1 MARAWAQ
8 NVHPSGKSAKLPTC
22 RQDSSMRAW
31 TLPRLDLRGTR
42 TSPWKS
48 VAPVRAELF
57 GIERLEQHAA
67 SLAEVQRICA
77 SSPRVASLRQR
88 LDDNAT
94 ALRATRKACLSELA
108 AGKPI
113 VPAAQW
119 LVDNFHRV
127 EAQVRDCR
135 TDLPPSYYKLLPKL
149 AQGPFHG
156 YPRVFELIWA
166 YVAHTDS
173 HLDAPALARFLRAYQ
188 QVQPLTIG
196 ELWAVPIT
204 LRLVLLEN
212 LRRLADQITF
222 GHRMRLS
229 ADTLADRLLEADQTG
244 MPADI
249 GASEPLSEIFAAQ
262 LAKRLRDC
270 DPVTT
275 PAIGWLEDRLAKQG
289 SNVDLAVRHAQERQG
304 ASNVTV
310 RNVITSLRTIAETD
324 WPELFESVSLVD
336 AKLREHPG
344 FSAMDFA
351 SRNLYRDALEDLA
364 RHSDYSELDL
374 AEQVLATAVAAPE
387 ADGDRISEPEIL
399 RRSDPGWHLLAEGR
413 EAFERQIGYRY
424 RGWHRPQVRPG
435 LAGYLGSILC
445 VTLGLLALSA
455 WSLVPL
461 SGPSASWTM
470 LALWLLAAVIPASA
484 VAQLIVDRMVAW
496 AVPATA
502 LPGLALESGVPSSLR
517 TLVVVP
523 TMLTNGAELTEQL
536 EGLEVH
542 YLSGAQGDVTFAILT
557 DGLDAPGQHM
567 PEDAP
572 LVALID
578 VEVARL
584 NQVYGAGP
592 AGARFLHL
600 HRDRRYN
607 AAEQIWMGWERKR
620 GKLHELNRLLRGTDD
635 TDYRTAEGH
644 VPAVP
649 PGVRYVLTL
658 DSDTRMPR
666 DAALRL
672 IGKMAHPLNQPIFDT
687 ALSRVSAGHAI
698 LQPRITP
705 ALTPERHGTAF
716 QRATSGPGGMDPYAA
731 AASDVYQDL
740 FGEGSF
746 TGKGIY
752 DVDVFQEAMA
762 GRVPENAL
770 LSHDLLEGIFARA
783 GLVSDVELIESFPDR
798 QDLAARR
805 IHRWCR
811 GDWQLLP
818 WLGREGGLGALGR
831 VKVLDTLRRSLLAPA
846 TLVLLTLGWLL
857 PGPAALLA
865 TALALVAMSLPAFL
879 HAALSAVP
887 HQRRLHM
894 RNHLR
899 LMQEDLSLAVLQTG
913 LAVSFLADAAWRAL
927 DAIARTLWRLTVSRR
942 HLLEWTTAASVSA
955 APRPDLRGFSRAMAP
970 GILLGLSTTGLAG
983 LAAPGALPLI
993 LPFAALWLAAPLIAF
1008 RVSQPSRAQPDA
1020 ALTPQDAQELRL
1032 IARTTWHY
1040 FETFVTPEDSHLP
1053 PDNFQEQ
1060 PHATLA
1066 HRTSPTN
1073 MGIYLLST
1081 VTARDFG
1088 WIGLRQAASRIAATL
1103 GTMQALPRVKGHF
1116 YNWYDTRD
1124 GRVLDPPYVS
1134 SVDSGNLAGHLIALA
1149 NACEDWAAH
1158 SGATPRQRSQ
1168 GLTDLLDLVERDAE
1182 RLMSPLSDSCSEA
1195 IGSLRDG
1202 LKQAEVN
1209 WPFLQRLAAKAERAT
1224 PPPAAMPP
1232 HAPRW
1237 LSLLRDGLAE
1247 AATDAASTE
1256 ADHAALAAE
1265 LHRLGVQARG
1275 LAVDMD
1281 FGFLLDPE
1289 RKLLSIGYS
1298 VHESSLDPSC
1308 YDLLASEARLAS
1320 LFAVAKQDLPL
1331 RHWFRLGRTVTA
1343 TRGGA
1348 VLVSWAGSMFEYLM
1362 PGLVLQEP
1370 EGGQLGHTCRLVV
1383 ERQIAYGRAQGVP
1396 WGISESGFN
1405 ARDVDF
1411 NYQYSTFGVPGLG
1424 LKRGLAGDLVIAPYA
1439 TGLAAMLDP
1448 GAARRNYDD
1457 LEAMGGLGLCGFYEA
1472 LDFTPDRV
1480 LPGRRVAVVQSYMA
1494 HHQGMTIVA
1503 IANALTGGLMRQ
1515 RFHHEPMIHASELLL
1530 QERLPR
1536 DIDRALPPLEDARP
1550 GGPTPSEA
1558 DRGRRIAGPPGG
1570 PAVTHLMSNG
1580 RYAVMLTAT
1589 GGSYSRWGDIA
1600 LTRWREDATRD
1611 PHGAILHI
1619 RNLSDGSDQRFGPG
1633 APDTADAQDVQF
1645 FEDHATFTARTGQLE
1660 TVLDVLVSGE
1670 ADAEVRRL
1678 SVTNGG
1684 RKPRELDVT
1693 SYVELTL
1700 ADPASE
1706 LAHPAFSRMFVQ
1718 TEFLPEYGA
1727 LIAWRRQRSPEEP
1740 EIWVAQFSVVE
1751 GTTVAPLQYD
1761 SDRNSAF
1768 GRDHDQAQPRAI
1780 TDPAP
1785 LAGTTGTVL
1794 DPVFALRNRLLI
1806 APGRTA
1812 RILVW
1817 MVAADSRE
1825 ALMDLMDRHHDR
1837 SAYDRARTLAW
1848 TQAQVQLRHLGISP
1862 TEAADFQRLAAPVLY
1877 HDRRFRL
1884 PSATLLRGSGRQ
1896 SGLWPLA
1903 ISGDL
1908 PIVVLRID
1916 DPADIGQVRAL
1927 LQAHEYW
1934 LGRQLAVD
1942 LVILNEH
1949 PASYV
1954 KDLQTAIDIALRS
1967 SHSRPGDDTRP
1978 ARGAVFALRSDLI
1991 APDTRALL
1999 LAAARV
2005 VMLARR
2011 GMIGEQL
2018 DALLADPVTADTMI
2032 ADTRQIGPA
2041 PQPANALR
2049 LRANR
2054 LDRTAPQRDEAR
2066 PPSDRPNLEFYNGT
2080 GGFDREGREY
2090 VIRLGPPDTTPAPW
2104 INVIANPDFGFQVSA
2119 SGSGFTWAENSRD
2132 NQLTPWSN
2140 DAVADP
2146 PGEAIYIGDDDSG
2159 VLFSPTARPLPLSA
2173 RAGPHIVRHGF
2184 GYSRFEHQAN
2194 GIDCELVQ
2202 FVPRADPVRVSRLF
2216 LRNTGTQPRRLSVVT
2231 YSEPVMGQ
2239 SRAASAPFLVTSHE
2253 PETGA
2258 LLVQN
2263 PWNTTFPGRVMFAA
2277 LNAPSGPAEAWTGD
2291 RTEFL
2296 GSGGSHADPA
2306 ALRRGAVMSGRV
2318 GAGLDPCLAM
2328 MKTLT
2333 LAPGESIELVHL
2345 LGQCADA
2352 AAVVPLLKRL
2362 RSADM
2367 QAELAAVQTY
2377 WDDTLGDLRIET
2389 PDRAMDIMV
2398 NGWLPYQALACRI
2411 EARAAFYQASGAY
2424 GFRDQL
2430 QDNMA
2435 FMLTRP
2441 DRNRAHLLRVAA
2453 RQFPEG
2459 DVQHWWLPHSG
2470 QGVRTRISD
2479 DCVWLGHA
2487 VAAYVTSTGDRAILD
2502 EQVPFLE
2509 GHRLGETEHD
2519 AFFLPDDA
2527 GHGAALFDHCALGL
2541 DRALSLTGE
2550 HGLPLIGSG
2559 DWNDG
2564 MNRVGAAGRGE
2575 SVWLGWLLLQTLG
2588 AFVPLAEKRDPA
2600 RARRWLEQ
2608 AETLRLSMETHTW
2621 DGDWYRR
2628 ATFDD
2633 GTWLGAAGSPACCID
2648 SIPQSWA
2655 VLSGQADR
2663 DRARRAMESVDSL
2676 LVDRENDLARLFT
2689 PPFGIGP
2696 DSGSQDPGYIA
2707 GYPPGLRE
2715 NGGQYSHAAMW
2726 AILAW
2731 ARLGDG
2737 ARAAELFAMLNPI
2750 NHARS
2755 PEDVQRYRTEPY
2767 AVAADVY
2774 SVAPHIGRGGWSW
2787 YTGAAAWMHRAA
2799 IEGILGVTRDGDRL
2813 RIAPTMPPDW
2823 PGFSMTLR
2831 VAGTSCRIRIE
2842 RADHPR
2848 ATLDG
2853 HPITAGPAVFLP
2865 LDGGSHDLNLTLGP
2879 LVSTE
2884 TSAEIDSSVLPIPP
2898 D

>member
-1 MARAWAQ
+1 MGAWAPPQ
-8 NVHPSGKSAKLPTC
+8 LYLG
-22 RQDSSMRAW
+22 R
-31 TLPRLDLRGTR
+31 TR

-57 GIERLEQHAA
+57 GIERLEQHAK
-67 SLAEVQRICA
+67 SLAEVQRVCA
-77 SSPRVASLRQR
+77 SAPRVASLRQR

-94 ALRATRKACLSELA
+94 ALRATRNACLSELA
-108 AGKPI
+108 AGRSV

-119 LVDNFHRV
+119 MVDNFHRV

-166 YVAHTDS
+166 FVAHTDS
-173 HLDAPALARFLRAYQ
+173 HLDAPALSRFLRAYQ

-212 LRRLADQITF
+212 LRRLADQIKF
-222 GHRMRLS
+222 GHRMRLN
-229 ADTLADRLLEADQTG
+229 ADALADRLLSSAQTG
-244 MPADI
+244 SSITADI
-249 GASEPLSEIFAAQ
+249 GASERLSEIFAAQ

-275 PAIGWLEDRLAKQG
+275 PAIGWLEDRLIEQG

-310 RNVITSLRTIAETD
+310 RNVITSMRTIAETD

-336 AKLREHPG
+336 TKLREHPG

-351 SRNLYRDALEDLA
+351 SRNLYRNALEDLA

-374 AEQVLATAVAAPE
+374 AERVLATAMAAPE
-387 ADGDRISEPEIL
+387 ADGGRVSDAEIL

-413 EAFERQIGYRY
+413 EAFERQIGYRN
-424 RGWHRPQVRPG
+424 RGWNRLRFRPG
-435 LAGYLGSILC
+435 LPGYLGSILC
-445 VTLGLLALSA
+445 VILGLLALSA
-455 WSLVPL
+455 WSLVAL
-461 SGPSASWTM
+461 SGPSVSWTV
-470 LALWLLAAVIPASA
+470 LALWLIAAVIPASA
-484 VAQLIVDRMVAW
+484 VAQLLVDTIVAW
-496 AVPATA
+496 AVPATS
-502 LPGLALESGVPSSLR
+502 LPGLALESGVPASLR

-523 TMLTNGAELTEQL
+523 TMLTNAADLNEQL

-542 YLSGAQGDVTFAILT
+542 YLSGAHGDVTFAILT
-557 DGLDAPGQHM
+557 DGLDAPEKHM
-567 PEDAP
+567 PEDSP
-572 LVALID
+572 LIALID

-584 NQVYGAGP
+584 NQLYGAGP
-592 AGARFLHL
+592 AGERFLHL

-607 AAEQIWMGWERKR
+607 ATEQVWMGWERKR
-620 GKLHELNRLLRGTDD
+620 GKLHELNRLLLGAAD
-635 TDYRTAEGH
+635 TNYRTADGH
-644 VPAVP
+644 APAVP

-672 IGKMAHPLNQPIFDT
+672 IGKMAHPLNQPILDT
-687 ALSRVSAGHAI
+687 TLRRVSAGHAI

-705 ALTPERHGTAF
+705 ALPPERHGTAF

-731 AASDVYQDL
+731 AASDIYQDL

-752 DVDVFQEAMA
+752 DVDVFQAAMT
-762 GRVPENAL
+762 GRVPENTL

-818 WLGREGGLGALGR
+818 WLGRKGGLGALGR
-831 VKVLDTLRRSLLAPA
+831 VKVLDTLRRSLLAPV
-846 TLVLLTLGWLL
+846 TLILLTLGWLM

-865 TALALVAMSLPAFL
+865 TAVALVAMSLPAFL

-894 RNHLR
+894 GNHLR

-942 HLLEWTTAASVSA
+942 HLLEWTTAASASA
-955 APRPDLRGFSRAMAP
+955 APRPDLQGFFRAMAP
-970 GILLGLSTTGLAG
+970 GIMLGLSATGLAG
-983 LAAPGALPLI
+983 LSAPGALPLI

-1020 ALTPQDAQELRL
+1020 ALTPQDAQNLRL
-1032 IARTTWHY
+1032 IARRTWHY

-1060 PHATLA
+1060 PHPTLA

-1073 MGIYLLST
+1073 IGLYLLAT
-1081 VTARDFG
+1081 VTARDLG
-1088 WIGLRQAASRIAATL
+1088 WIGLRQAASRITATL
-1103 GTMQALPRVKGHF
+1103 GTMETLPRVKGHF

-1124 GRVLDPPYVS
+1124 GRVLDPPYIS

-1149 NACEDWAAH
+1149 NACEEWA
-1158 SGATPRQRSQ
+1158 SRPGPATHQRSQ
-1168 GLTDLLDLVERDAE
+1168 GLADLLDLVERDAE
-1182 RLMSPLSDSCSEA
+1182 RLKAPLDDSCSEA

-1209 WPFLQRLAAKAERAT
+1209 WPFLQRLAAKAESAA
-1224 PPPAAMPP
+1224 PPLAAMPS
-1232 HAPRW
+1232 HAPQW

-1247 AATDAASTE
+1247 AATDAASSE
-1256 ADHAALAAE
+1256 ADHAALAAQ
-1265 LHRLGVQARG
+1265 LRRLGALARR
-1275 LAVDMD
+1275 LAMDMD

-1298 VHESSLDPSC
+1298 VHENSLDPSC

-1320 LFAVAKQDLPL
+1320 LFAIAKQDLPQ

-1343 TRGGA
+1343 ARGGA

-1362 PGLVLQEP
+1362 PGLVMREP
-1370 EGGQLGHTCRLVV
+1370 EGGQLGRTCRLIV
-1383 ERQIAYGRAQGVP
+1383 EGQIAYGRAQGVP

-1405 ARDVDF
+1405 ARDVQF

-1424 LKRGLAGDLVIAPYA
+1424 LKRGLAEDLVIAPYA

-1448 GAARRNYDD
+1448 GAARRNYED
-1457 LEAMGGLGLCGFYEA
+1457 LEAIGGLGTCGFYEA

-1480 LPGRRVAVVQSYMA
+1480 LPGSRVAVVQSYMA

-1503 IANALTGGLMRQ
+1503 IANALTGGMMRQ
-1515 RFHHEPMIHASELLL
+1515 RFHHEPMVHAAELLL
-1530 QERLPR
+1530 QEKLPR
-1536 DIDRALPPLEDARP
+1536 DIDRALPQLDYATPRAHA
-1550 GGPTPSEA
+1550 PSEA
-1558 DRGRRIAGPPGG
+1558 DWGRRVAGRPSG
-1570 PAVTHLMSNG
+1570 PTVTHLMSNG

-1611 PHGAILHI
+1611 QHGTTLHL
-1619 RNLSDGSDQRFGPG
+1619 RDLSDGSEQRFGPG
-1633 APDTADAQDVQF
+1633 APDTADEEDVQF

-1727 LIAWRRQRSPEEP
+1727 LIAWRRRRSPEEP
-1740 EIWVAQFSVVE
+1740 EIWVAQFTVVE

-1768 GRDHDQAQPRAI
+1768 GRDHDQTQPRAT

-1785 LAGTTGTVL
+1785 LAGITGTVL

-1812 RILVW
+1812 RVLLW

-1825 ALMDLMDRHHDR
+1825 ALMDLIDRHHDR
-1837 SAYDRARTLAW
+1837 SAYERARTLAW
-1848 TQAQVQLRHLGISP
+1848 TQAQVQLRHLAISP
-1862 TEAADFQRLAAPVLY
+1862 TEAADFQRLAAPILY

-1884 PSATLLRGSGRQ
+1884 PSSTLIRGAGRQ
-1896 SGLWPLA
+1896 SGLWSLA

-1934 LGRQLAVD
+1934 LGKQLAVD

-1954 KDLQTAIDIALRS
+1954 KDLQIAIDIALRS
-1967 SHSRPGDDTRP
+1967 SHSRPGDDKRP
-1978 ARGAVFALRSDLI
+1978 ARGTVFALRSDLI
-1991 APDTRALL
+1991 AADTRALL
-1999 LAAARV
+1999 LAASRV
-2005 VMLARR
+2005 VMQARR
-2011 GMIGEQL
+2011 GKIGEQL
-2018 DALLADPVTADTMI
+2018 DALLADPVTAVSMTV
-2032 ADTRQIGPA
+2032 DTRQDGTDA
-2041 PQPANALR
+2041 PSPHAPRQGAIR
-2049 LRANR
+2049 WG
-2054 LDRTAPQRDEAR
+2054 RTARHQDETKQK
-2066 PPSDRPNLEFYNGT
+2066 SDGADLEFFNGT

-2090 VIRLGPPDTTPAPW
+2090 VIRLGPSDSTPAPW
-2104 INVIANPDFGFQVSA
+2104 INVIANPGFGFQVSA
-2119 SGSGFTWAENSRD
+2119 SGSGFAWAENSRD

-2146 PGEAIYIGDDDSG
+2146 PGEAIYIRDDESG

-2173 RAGPHIVRHGF
+2173 GAGPHIVRHGF
-2184 GYSRFEHQAN
+2184 GYSRFEHQVD
-2194 GIDCELVQ
+2194 GIDCDMVQ
-2202 FVPRADPVRVSRLF
+2202 FVPRADPVRVSRLL
-2216 LRNTGTQPRRLSVVT
+2216 LRNSGTLPRRLSVVA

-2263 PWNTTFPGRVMFAA
+2263 PWNTAFPGRVMFAA
-2277 LNAPSGPAEAWTGD
+2277 LNAPTGPAEAWTGD
-2291 RTEFL
+2291 RAEFL
-2296 GSGGSHADPA
+2296 GFDGSHADPA
-2306 ALRRGAVMSGRV
+2306 ALRLGAVMSRRV
-2318 GAGLDPCLAM
+2318 GAGLDPCLALK
-2328 MKTLT
+2328 KTLT
-2333 LAPGESIELVHL
+2333 LDPGESIEIVHL
-2345 LGQCADA
+2345 LGQCTDA
-2352 AAVVPLLKRL
+2352 AAVVPLLKKL
-2362 RSADM
+2362 RSANM

-2377 WDDTLGDLRIET
+2377 WDETLGDLQITT

-2441 DRNRAHLLRVAA
+2441 DRTRAHLLRVAA

-2502 EQVPFLE
+2502 EQVPFIE
-2509 GHRLGETEHD
+2509 GHRLGENEHD
-2519 AFFLPDDA
+2519 AFFLPDNA
-2527 GHGAALFDHCALGL
+2527 GHGASLFDHCALGL
-2541 DRALSLTGE
+2541 DRALDLTGR

-2588 AFVPLAEKRDPA
+2588 AFVPLAEKHDPA
-2600 RARRWLEQ
+2600 RARRWRAQ
-2608 AETLRLSMETHTW
+2608 AETLRQSMESHAW

-2655 VLSGQADR
+2655 VLSGQADP
-2663 DRARRAMESVDSL
+2663 DRARRAMEAVDSHL
-2676 LVDRENDLARLFT
+2676 IDRENDLARLFT
-2689 PPFGIGP
+2689 PPFGTDP
-2696 DSGSQDPGYIA
+2696 DLRSQDPGYIA

-2726 AILAW
+2726 SILAW
-2731 ARLGDG
+2731 ARLGRG
-2737 ARAAELFAMLNPI
+2737 ERAVDLFAMLNPI
-2750 NHARS
+2750 NHART
-2755 PEDVQRYRTEPY
+2755 PEGVQRYKTEPY

-2787 YTGAAAWMHRAA
+2787 YTGSAAWMHRAA
-2799 IEGILGVTRDGDRL
+2799 VEGILGVTRDCDRL
-2813 RIAPTMPPDW
+2813 RIAPNIPSDW

-2831 VAGTSCRIRIE
+2831 VAGTSSRIQIE
-2842 RADHPR
+2842 RADHAE

-2853 HPITAGPAVFLP
+2853 LPITPGSVVFLP
-2865 LDGGSHDLNLTLGP
+2865 LDGGSHDLNLALGP
-2879 LVSTE
+2879 VAPAE
-2884 TSAEIDSSVLPIPP
+2884 TAAAGDAAARPSPP
-2898 D
+2898 

>member
-1 MARAWAQ
+1 MGAWPLPQLHLRRA
-8 NVHPSGKSAKLPTC
+8 
-22 RQDSSMRAW
+22 
-31 TLPRLDLRGTR
+31 R

-48 VAPVRAELF
+48 LAPVRAELF

-77 SSPRVASLRQR
+77 STPRVASLRQR
-88 LDDNAT
+88 LEDNAT
-94 ALRATRKACLSELA
+94 ALRATRRVCLDELA
-108 AGKPI
+108 AGRSV

-135 TDLPPSYYKLLPKL
+135 TDLPPSYYKRLPKL

-156 YPRVFELIWA
+156 YPRVFELVWA

-173 HLDAPALARFLRAYQ
+173 HLDAPALSRFLCAYQ

-212 LRRLADQITF
+212 LRRLADQITY

-229 ADTLADRLLEADQTG
+229 ADALADRLLDADQTG
-244 MPADI
+244 IGMPVGL
-249 GASEPLSEIFAAQ
+249 GAPGHLSEVFAAQ

-275 PAIGWLEDRLAKQG
+275 PAIGWLEDRLIAQG

-304 ASNVTV
+304 SSNVTV
-310 RNVITSLRTIAETD
+310 RNVITSLRSIAETD
-324 WPELFESVSLVD
+324 WPDLFESVSLVD
-336 AKLREHPG
+336 TKFREHPG
-344 FSAMDFA
+344 YSAMDFA

-364 RHSDYSELDL
+364 RHSDYSELEL
-374 AEQVLATAVAAPE
+374 AEQVLAWAAAAPE
-387 ADGDRISEPEIL
+387 SNGDNVSDADIL

-424 RGWHRPQVRPG
+424 RGWHRFRFRPA
-435 LAGYLGSILC
+435 LPGYLGSILC

-455 WSLVPL
+455 WCLMAL
-461 SGPSASWTM
+461 SGPSVSWM
-470 LALWLLAAVIPASA
+470 VLAIWLLAAVIPASA
-484 VAQLIVDRMVAW
+484 VAQLLVDRMVAW
-496 AVPATA
+496 AVPAAA

-523 TMLTNGAELTEQL
+523 TMLTNPADLYEQI

-542 YLSGAQGDVTFAILT
+542 NLSGAHGDVTFAILT
-557 DGLDAPGQHM
+557 DGLDAPMQQM
-567 PEDAP
+567 PEDGP
-572 LVALID
+572 LIALVD
-578 VEVARL
+578 AEVARL
-584 NQVYGAGP
+584 NQLYGAGP

-607 AAEQIWMGWERKR
+607 AAEQVWMGWERKR
-620 GKLHELNRLLRGTDD
+620 GKLHELNRLLRGAVD
-635 TDYRTAEGH
+635 TDYRTADGH

-666 DAALRL
+666 DAAVRL
-672 IGKMAHPLNQPIFDT
+672 IGKMAHPLNQPIFEPS
-687 ALSRVSAGHAI
+687 LRRVRAGHAI

-705 ALTPERHGTAF
+705 ALPPERRSTAF

-731 AASDVYQDL
+731 AASDIYQDL

-752 DVDVFQEAMA
+752 DVDVFQAALA
-762 GRVPENAL
+762 GRVPENTL

-846 TLVLLTLGWLL
+846 TLITLTLGWLL

-879 HAALSAVP
+879 HAALSALP
-887 HQRRLHM
+887 HQRRLHVG
-894 RNHLR
+894 NHLR
-899 LMQEDLSLAVLQTG
+899 LMQEDLSLAVLQAG

-927 DAIARTLWRLTVSRR
+927 DAIARTLWRLTISRR
-942 HLLEWTTAASVSA
+942 HLLEWTTAASAAA
-955 APRPDLRGFSRAMAP
+955 APRPNFREFSRAMAP
-970 GILLGLSTTGLAG
+970 GIMLGLSAAGLAG
-983 LAAPGALPLI
+983 LCAPGALPLI

-1020 ALTPQDAQELRL
+1020 ALTPEDARELRL
-1032 IARTTWHY
+1032 IARRTWHY
-1040 FETFVTPEDSHLP
+1040 FEAFVTPEDSHLP

-1073 MGIYLLST
+1073 MGLYLLST
-1081 VTARDFG
+1081 VTACDLG
-1088 WIGLRQAASRIAATL
+1088 WISLGQAASRIAATL
-1103 GTMQALPRVKGHF
+1103 DTMQTLSRVKGHF

-1124 GRVLDPPYVS
+1124 GRVLDPPYIS

-1149 NACEDWAAH
+1149 NACEDWAARP
-1158 SGATPRQRSQ
+1158 GLATHHRSQ
-1168 GLTDLLDLVERDAE
+1168 GLTDLLDLMERDAE
-1182 RLMSPLSDSCSEA
+1182 RSNTPLSDSSREA

-1202 LKQAEVN
+1202 LKQSEVN
-1209 WPFLQRLAAKAERAT
+1209 WPFLQRLAARTGQAT
-1224 PPPAAMPP
+1224 PLPAAMLP

-1237 LSLLRDGLAE
+1237 LSLLRDGLA
-1247 AATDAASTE
+1247 AAAKDAASNG
-1256 ADHAALAAE
+1256 AHAAALTAE
-1265 LHRLGVQARG
+1265 LHRLGAQARR

-1298 VHESSLDPSC
+1298 VHENSLDPSC

-1343 TRGGA
+1343 ARGGA

-1362 PGLVLQEP
+1362 PGLVMREP
-1370 EGGQLGHTCRLVV
+1370 EGGQLGRTCRLVV
-1383 ERQIAYGRAQGVP
+1383 EKQIAYGRARGVP

-1405 ARDVDF
+1405 ARDVEF

-1439 TGLAAMLDP
+1439 TGLAAMLNP
-1448 GAARRNYDD
+1448 GAARRNYDV
-1457 LEAMGGLGLCGFYEA
+1457 LATMGGLGVCGFYEA

-1480 LPGRRVAVVQSYMA
+1480 LPGRGVAVVQSYMA

-1515 RFHHEPMIHASELLL
+1515 RFHHEAMIHASELLL

-1536 DIDRALPPLEDARP
+1536 DIDRALPPLEDATP
-1550 GGPTPSEA
+1550 GGPSPSNA
-1558 DRGRRIAGPPGG
+1558 DRGRRIAGRPSG
-1570 PAVTHLMSNG
+1570 PKVTHLMSNS

-1611 PHGAILHI
+1611 LHGAALHI
-1619 RNLSDGSDQRFGPG
+1619 RDLSDGSEQRFGPG
-1633 APDTADAQDVQF
+1633 APDTVDEQDVQF
-1645 FEDHATFTARTGQLE
+1645 FEDHATFTARTGQLD

-1684 RKPRELDVT
+1684 RKARELDIT

-1700 ADPASE
+1700 ADPAAE
-1706 LAHPAFSRMFVQ
+1706 LAHPVFSRMFVQ

-1727 LIAWRRQRSPEEP
+1727 LIAWRRQRSPEDA
-1740 EIWVAQFSVVE
+1740 EIWVAQFTVVE
-1751 GTTVAPLQYD
+1751 GTTIAPLQYD
-1761 SDRNSAF
+1761 SARDSAF
-1768 GRDHDQAQPRAI
+1768 GRDHDQTEPRAI
-1780 TDPAP
+1780 TDPVS

-1812 RILVW
+1812 RLLVW
-1817 MVAADSRE
+1817 MVAAESRE
-1825 ALMDLMDRHHDR
+1825 ALVDLIDRHHDR
-1837 SAYDRARTLAW
+1837 SAYERARTLAW
-1848 TQAQVQLRHLGISP
+1848 TQAQVQLRHLAISP
-1862 TEAADFQRLAAPVLY
+1862 TEAADFQRLAAPILY

-1884 PSATLLRGSGRQ
+1884 PSSTLVRGTGRQ

-1934 LGRQLAVD
+1934 LGKQLAVD

-1967 SHSRPGDDTRP
+1967 SHSRLGDDRRP
-1978 ARGAVFALRSDLI
+1978 TRGAVFALRSDLI
-1991 APDTRALL
+1991 APDTRAQL
-1999 LAAARV
+1999 LAASRV
-2005 VMLARR
+2005 VLQARR

-2018 DALLADPVTADTMI
+2018 DALLTDPDMAVSMTADMQVGGT
-2032 ADTRQIGPA
+2032 AA
-2041 PQPANALR
+2041 PSLHASRRGAIR
-2049 LRANR
+2049 WG
-2054 LDRTAPQRDEAR
+2054 RTARHQDEAK
-2066 PPSDRPNLEFYNGT
+2066 PKYDGAALEFFNGT

-2090 VIRLGPPDTTPAPW
+2090 VIHLGPPDSTPAPW
-2104 INVIANPDFGFQVSA
+2104 INVIANPGFGFQVSA

-2140 DAVADP
+2140 DVSADP
-2146 PGEAIYIGDDDSG
+2146 AGEAIYIRDDDSG

-2173 RAGPHIVRHGF
+2173 GAGPHIVRHGF
-2184 GYSRFEHQAN
+2184 GYSRFEHQTN
-2194 GIDCELVQ
+2194 GIDCDLVQ
-2202 FVPRADPVRVSRLF
+2202 FVPRADPVRVSRLT
-2216 LRNTGTQPRRLSVVT
+2216 LRNTGTRPRRLSVVA

-2239 SRAASAPFLVTSHE
+2239 SRSASAPFLVTSHE

-2258 LLVQN
+2258 LLAHN
-2263 PWNTTFPGRVMFAA
+2263 PWNTAYPGRVMFAA
-2277 LNAPSGPAEAWTGD
+2277 LNDPNGPAEAWTGD

-2296 GSGGSHADPA
+2296 GFNGSHADPA
-2306 ALRRGAVMSGRV
+2306 ALRGGARMSGRV
-2318 GAGLDPCLAM
+2318 GAGLDPCLAL
-2328 MKTLT
+2328 MKPLT
-2333 LAPGESIELVHL
+2333 LGPGESIEIVHL

-2352 AAVVPLLKRL
+2352 AAVVPLLKKL
-2362 RSADM
+2362 QSANM
-2367 QAELAAVQTY
+2367 QAELAGVQTY
-2377 WDDTLGDLRIET
+2377 WDETLGDLQITT

-2398 NGWLPYQALACRI
+2398 NGWLPYQAIACRI

-2441 DRNRAHLLRVAA
+2441 DRTRAHLLRVAA

-2487 VAAYVTSTGDRAILD
+2487 VAAYVTSTGDGAILD
-2502 EQVPFLE
+2502 EQVPFLD
-2509 GHRLGETEHD
+2509 GHRLGENEQD

-2527 GHGAALFDHCALGL
+2527 GHGASLFDHCALGL
-2541 DRALSLTGE
+2541 DRALALTGQ

-2575 SVWLGWLLLQTLG
+2575 SVWLGWLLLQTLE
-2588 AFVPLAEKRDPA
+2588 AFRPIAEKRDPA
-2600 RARRWLEQ
+2600 RARRWRTQ
-2608 AETLRLSMETHTW
+2608 AETLRVSIETHAW
-2621 DGDWYRR
+2621 DGNWYRR

-2633 GTWLGAAGSPACCID
+2633 GTWLGAVGSPACCID

-2655 VLSGQADR
+2655 VLSGQADP
-2663 DRARRAMESVDSL
+2663 DRARCAMEA
-2676 LVDRENDLARLFT
+2676 VDRQLIDHEHGLAKLFT
-2689 PPFGIGP
+2689 PPFGTDRDPGLP
-2696 DSGSQDPGYIA
+2696 DPGYIA
-2707 GYPPGLRE
+2707 SYPPGLRE

-2731 ARLGDG
+2731 AQLGRG
-2737 ARAAELFAMLNPI
+2737 ERAVELFAMLNPI
-2750 NHARS
+2750 NHTRTRKG
-2755 PEDVQRYRTEPY
+2755 VQRYKTEPY

-2774 SVAPHIGRGGWSW
+2774 SVTPHIGRGGWSW
-2787 YTGAAAWMHRAA
+2787 YTGSAAWMHRAA
-2799 IEGILGVTRDGDRL
+2799 VEGILGVTRAGDHL
-2813 RIAPTMPPDW
+2813 RIAPNIPPDW
-2823 PGFSMTLR
+2823 PGFSMALR
-2831 VAGTSCRIRIE
+2831 VADTPYRIRVS
-2842 RADHPR
+2842 RADAAD

-2853 HPITAGPAVFLP
+2853 RPIMPGPVVVLP
-2865 LDGGSHDLNLTLGP
+2865 LDGASHDLNLTLGP
-2879 LVSTE
+2879 VAPTATAVDVN
-2884 TSAEIDSSVLPIPP
+2884 TSALPILPG
-2898 D
+2898 

>member
-1 MARAWAQ
+1 MGIPGGKQTELPACRQRSGMTARA
-8 NVHPSGKSAKLPTC
+8 LT
-22 RQDSSMRAW
+22 
-31 TLPRLDLRGTR
+31 RLHLRRSR

-48 VAPVRAELF
+48 IAPVRAELF
-57 GIERLEQHAA
+57 GIERLEQHAI

-77 SSPRVASLRQR
+77 SAPRVASLRQR

-108 AGKPI
+108 SGRAI

-135 TDLPPSYYKLLPKL
+135 ADLPPSYYKRLPKL

-173 HLDAPALARFLRAYQ
+173 HLDGPALSRFLRAYQ

-229 ADTLADRLLEADQTG
+229 ADALADWLLGASQTG
-244 MPADI
+244 IWMREDI
-249 GASEPLSEIFAAQ
+249 GASGLLSEIFTAQ

-275 PAIGWLEDRLAKQG
+275 PAIGWLEDRLLKQG

-336 AKLREHPG
+336 MTLRQHPG
-344 FSAMDFA
+344 FSAMDFV
-351 SRNLYRDALEDLA
+351 SRNLYRDAIEDLA
-364 RHSDYSELDL
+364 RHSDHSELEL
-374 AEQVLATAVAAPE
+374 AERVLATAMAVPK
-387 ADGDRISEPEIL
+387 ADGDRISDAEIR

-413 EAFERQIGYRY
+413 KVFERQIGYRN
-424 RGWHRPQVRPG
+424 RGWRRFRLWPALP
-435 LAGYLGSILC
+435 GYLGSILC

-455 WSLVPL
+455 WSLMAL
-461 SGPSASWTM
+461 SGPSASWTG

-484 VAQLIVDRMVAW
+484 VAQLLVDRTVAW
-496 AVPATA
+496 AVPATV
-502 LPGLALESGVPSSLR
+502 LPGLALESGVPASLR

-523 TMLTNGAELTEQL
+523 TLLTTAAELTEQL

-572 LVALID
+572 LIALIGL
-578 VEVARL
+578 EVARL
-584 NQVYGAGP
+584 NQLHGAGP

-600 HRDRRYN
+600 HRNRRFN
-607 AAEQIWMGWERKR
+607 ATERIWMGWERKR
-620 GKLHELNRLLRGTDD
+620 GKLHELNRLLRGATD
-635 TDYRTAEGH
+635 TDYRTTDGH
-644 VPAVP
+644 APAVP
-649 PGVRYVLTL
+649 AGVRYVLTL
-658 DSDTRMPR
+658 DSDTRLPR

-672 IGKMAHPLNQPIFDT
+672 IGKMAHPLNRPILDT
-687 ALSRVSAGHAI
+687 DLRRVSAGHAI

-705 ALTPERHGTAF
+705 ALPAERRGTAF
-716 QRATSGPGGMDPYAA
+716 QRATSGAGGMDPYAA
-731 AASDVYQDL
+731 AASDIYQDL

-752 DVDVFQEAMA
+752 DVDVFEAAMA
-762 GRVPENAL
+762 GRVPENTL

-798 QDLAARR
+798 QDVAARR

-831 VKVLDTLRRSLLAPA
+831 VKVLDTLRRSLLAPV

-887 HQRRLHM
+887 QQSRLHVG
-894 RNHLR
+894 NHLR
-899 LMQEDLSLAVLQTG
+899 LMHEDLSLAVLQTG

-927 DAIARTLWRLTVSRR
+927 DAITRTLWRLTVSRR
-942 HLLEWTTAASVSA
+942 HLLEWTTAASASA

-970 GILLGLSTTGLAG
+970 GILLGLSASALAG
-983 LAAPGALPLI
+983 FSAPGALALI

-1008 RVSQPSRAQPDA
+1008 GVSQPSRARPDA

-1032 IARTTWHY
+1032 IARRTWHY

-1060 PHATLA
+1060 PHPTLA

-1073 MGIYLLST
+1073 MGLYLLAT
-1081 VTARDFG
+1081 VTACDLG

-1103 GTMQALPRVKGHF
+1103 GTMETLPRVKGHF

-1124 GRVLDPPYVS
+1124 RRVLDPPYIS

-1149 NACEDWAAH
+1149 NACEDWAARP
-1158 SGATPRQRSQ
+1158 APVPDQRSR
-1168 GLTDLLDLVERDAE
+1168 GLADLLDLAERDAG
-1182 RLMSPLSDSCSEA
+1182 RLKTPLGDACSEA
-1195 IGSLRDG
+1195 MGSLRDG

-1209 WPFLQRLAAKAERAT
+1209 WPFLQRLAARAENAA
-1224 PPPAAMPP
+1224 PPLPAMPLP
-1232 HAPRW
+1232 APRW

-1247 AATDAASTE
+1247 AATDAASGE
-1256 ADHAALAAE
+1256 ADHADLAAE
-1265 LHRLGVQARG
+1265 LRRLGAQARR

-1320 LFAVAKQDLPL
+1320 LFAVARQDLPL
-1331 RHWFRLGRTVTA
+1331 RHWFRLGRTITA
-1343 TRGGA
+1343 ARGGA
-1348 VLVSWAGSMFEYLM
+1348 ALVSWAGSMFEYLM
-1362 PGLVLQEP
+1362 PGLVMQEP
-1370 EGGQLGHTCRLVV
+1370 EGGQLGRTCRLVV
-1383 ERQIAYGRAQGVP
+1383 EKQIAYGRAQGVP

-1448 GAARRNYDD
+1448 GAARRNFDD
-1457 LEAMGGLGLCGFYEA
+1457 LEALGGLGVCGFYEA

-1480 LPGRRVAVVQSYMA
+1480 QPGRRVAVVQSYMA

-1536 DIDRALPPLEDARP
+1536 DIDRALPPLEDATPR
-1550 GGPTPSEA
+1550 GLLPSEA
-1558 DRGRRIAGPPGG
+1558 DRGRRIAGRPGG
-1570 PAVTHLMSNG
+1570 PTVTHLMSNG

-1611 PHGAILHI
+1611 QHGAILHL
-1619 RNLSDGSDQRFGPG
+1619 RTLPDGSEQRFGPG

-1645 FEDHATFTARTGQLE
+1645 FEDHATFTARTGRLE

-1678 SVTNGG
+1678 SVSNGG

-1700 ADPASE
+1700 AEPASE

-1727 LIAWRRQRSPEEP
+1727 LIAWRRRRSPEEP
-1740 EIWVAQFSVVE
+1740 EIWVAQFTVVE

-1761 SDRNSAF
+1761 SDRDSAF
-1768 GRDHDQAQPRAI
+1768 GRDHEQTQPRAI

-1785 LAGTTGTVL
+1785 LAGTTGSVL
-1794 DPVFALRNRLLI
+1794 DPVFALRNRILI
-1806 APGRTA
+1806 APGGTA
-1812 RILVW
+1812 RVLLW
-1817 MVAADSRE
+1817 MVAADSRA
-1825 ALMDLMDRHHDR
+1825 ALMDLIDRHHDH
-1837 SAYDRARTLAW
+1837 SAYERARTLAW
-1848 TQAQVQLRHLGISP
+1848 TQAQVQLRHLAISP
-1862 TEAADFQRLAAPVLY
+1862 TEAADFQRLAAPILY

-1884 PSATLLRGSGRQ
+1884 PSSALSQGAGRQ

-1916 DPADIGQVRAL
+1916 DPADIGQVHAL

-1934 LGRQLAVD
+1934 LGKQLAVD

-1954 KDLQTAIDIALRS
+1954 KDLQNAIDIALRS
-1967 SHSRPGDDTRP
+1967 SHSRLGDDKRP
-1978 ARGAVFALRSDLI
+1978 ARGGMFALRSDLI
-1991 APDTRALL
+1991 AADTRALL
-1999 LAAARV
+1999 LAASRV
-2005 VMLARR
+2005 VMQARH
-2011 GMIGEQL
+2011 GTIGEQL
-2018 DALLADPVTADTMI
+2018 DALFSDPDAAASITAGIRRNGTD
-2032 ADTRQIGPA
+2032 APSPHATRQGAIRRGS
-2041 PQPANALR
+2041 
-2049 LRANR
+2049 
-2054 LDRTAPQRDEAR
+2054 TARHQDETM
-2066 PPSDRPNLEFYNGT
+2066 PKSDRPDLEFFNGT

-2090 VIRLGPPDTTPAPW
+2090 VIRLGPAQSTPAPW

-2119 SGSGFTWAENSRD
+2119 SGSGFAWAENSRD

-2146 PGEAIYIGDDDSG
+2146 PGEAIYIRDDDSG
-2159 VLFSPTARPLPLSA
+2159 LLFSPTAAPLPPSA
-2173 RAGPHIVRHGF
+2173 GAGPHIVRHGF
-2184 GYSRFEHQAN
+2184 GYSRFEHQAD
-2194 GIDCELVQ
+2194 GIDCDLVQ
-2202 FVPRADPVRVSRLF
+2202 FVPRADPVRVSRLV
-2216 LRNTGTQPRRLSVVT
+2216 LRNTGTRPRRLSVVA
-2231 YSEPVMGQ
+2231 YGEPVLGQ

-2258 LLVQN
+2258 LLVRN
-2263 PWNTTFPGRVMFAA
+2263 PWNTAFPGRVMFASLA
-2277 LNAPSGPAEAWTGD
+2277 TAAGPATAWTAD
-2291 RTEFL
+2291 RSEFL
-2296 GSGGSHADPA
+2296 GSGGSLADPA
-2306 ALRRGAVMSGRV
+2306 ALRRGARMSGRV
-2318 GAGLDPCLAM
+2318 GAGLDPCLALM
-2328 MKTLT
+2328 QTMT
-2333 LAPGESIELVHL
+2333 LAPGESLEIVHL
-2345 LGQCADA
+2345 LGQCSDA
-2352 AAVVPLLKRL
+2352 AAVVPLVTKL

-2367 QAELAAVQTY
+2367 QTELAAVQAY
-2377 WDDTLGDLRIET
+2377 WDKTLGDLQITT

-2441 DRNRAHLLRVAA
+2441 DHTRAHLLRVAA
-2453 RQFPEG
+2453 RQFPQG

-2487 VAAYVTSTGDRAILD
+2487 VAAYVTSTGDEAILD

-2509 GHRLGETEHD
+2509 GRRLGETESD
-2519 AFFLPDDA
+2519 ALFLPDDA
-2527 GHGAALFDHCALGL
+2527 GHGASLFDHCALGL
-2541 DRALSLTGE
+2541 DRALDLTGP

-2575 SVWLGWLLLQTLG
+2575 SVWLGWLLLQTLA
-2588 AFVPLAEKRDPA
+2588 AFAPLAERRDPA
-2600 RARRWLEQ
+2600 RARRWRAQ
-2608 AETLRLSMETHTW
+2608 AEALRHSMETRAW
-2621 DGDWYRR
+2621 DGGWYRR

-2633 GTWLGAAGSPACCID
+2633 GTWLGAAGAPACCID

-2655 VLSGQADR
+2655 VLSGQADP
-2663 DRARRAMESVDSL
+2663 DRARRAMEAVDRL
-2676 LVDRENDLARLFT
+2676 LVDRENDLLQLFT
-2689 PPFGIGP
+2689 PPFGTEADAG
-2696 DSGSQDPGYIA
+2696 GQDPGYIA

-2731 ARLGDG
+2731 ARLGHG
-2737 ARAAELFAMLNPI
+2737 ARAVDLFAMLNPI
-2750 NHARS
+2750 NHART
-2755 PEDVQRYRTEPY
+2755 PEGVQRYRTEPY
-2767 AVAADVY
+2767 VVAADVY
-2774 SVAPHIGRGGWSW
+2774 SVAPHAGRGGWSW
-2787 YTGAAAWMHRAA
+2787 YTGSAAWMHRAA
-2799 IEGILGVTRDGDRL
+2799 VEGILGVTREGDHL
-2813 RIAPTMPPDW
+2813 RIAPNIPPDW

-2842 RADHPR
+2842 RADHAR
-2848 ATLDG
+2848 ASLDG
-2853 HPITAGPAVFLP
+2853 RPIIPGPVVFLP
-2865 LDGGSHDLNLTLGP
+2865 LDGRFHDLKLALGP
-2879 LVSTE
+2879 SAPTQTAAGGD
-2884 TSAEIDSSVLPIPP
+2884 TSALPIPP

>member
-1 MARAWAQ
+1 MTAWA
-8 NVHPSGKSAKLPTC
+8 LP
-22 RQDSSMRAW
+22 Q
-31 TLPRLDLRGTR
+31 LNLRRTR
-42 TSPWKS
+42 ISPWKS
-48 VAPVRAELF
+48 VAPVREELF

-67 SLAEVQRICA
+67 SLAEVQRICTLT
-77 SSPRVASLRQR
+77 PRVASLRKR

-94 ALRATRKACLSELA
+94 ALRASRKACLSELA
-108 AGKPI
+108 AGKSI

-173 HLDAPALARFLRAYQ
+173 HLDAPALSRFLRAYQ

-222 GHRMRLS
+222 GHRMRLG
-229 ADTLADRLLEADQTG
+229 ADALADWLLGAGQPGVG
-244 MPADI
+244 MPADL
-249 GASEPLSEIFAAQ
+249 GAPEWLSDIFTAQ

-275 PAIGWLEDRLAKQG
+275 PAIGWLEDRLTKQG

-304 ASNVTV
+304 ASNVSV
-310 RNVITSLRTIAETD
+310 RNVLTSLRAIAETD
-324 WPELFESVSLVD
+324 WPELFERVSLVD

-351 SRNLYRDALEDLA
+351 SRNLYRDAIEDLA
-364 RHSDYSELDL
+364 RHSDASELDL
-374 AEQVLATAVAAPE
+374 AERVLATAAAVPE
-387 ADGDRISEPEIL
+387 ADGDRISEAEIL

-413 EAFERQIGYRY
+413 AAFERQIGYRY
-424 RGWHRPQVRPG
+424 RGRHRPQVRPG
-435 LAGYLGSILC
+435 LAGYLVSILC

-455 WSLVPL
+455 WGLLAL
-461 SGPSASWTM
+461 SGPSVSWTV
-470 LALWLLAAVIPASA
+470 LALWGLAAIIPASA
-484 VAQLIVDRMVAW
+484 VAQLVADRLVAW

-502 LPGLALESGVPSSLR
+502 LPGLALEGGVPAALR

-523 TMLTNGAELTEQL
+523 TLLTNAADLSEQL

-557 DGLDAPGQHM
+557 DGLDAPRQHM

-572 LVALID
+572 LVALIGL
-578 VEVARL
+578 EVARL
-584 NQVYGAGP
+584 NQLYGAGP
-592 AGARFLHL
+592 AGPRFLHL

-607 AAEQIWMGWERKR
+607 ATEQIWMGWERKR
-620 GKLHELNRLLRGTDD
+620 GKLHELNRLLRGADD
-635 TDYRTAEGH
+635 TDYRTADGP

-672 IGKMAHPLNQPIFDT
+672 IGKMAHPLNRPIFDA
-687 ALSRVSAGHAI
+687 ALRRVSAGHAI

-752 DVDVFQEAMA
+752 DVDVFEAAMA

-783 GLVSDVELIESFPDR
+783 GLVSDVELIETFPDR

-831 VKVLDTLRRSLLAPA
+831 VKVLDTLRRSVLAPT
-846 TLVLLTLGWLL
+846 TLALLILGWLL
-857 PGPAALLA
+857 PGPAAVLA
-865 TALALVAMSLPAFL
+865 TALVLVAMSLPAFL

-894 RNHLR
+894 GNHLR
-899 LMQEDLSLAVLQTG
+899 LMHEDLSLAVLQTG

-927 DAIARTLWRLTVSRR
+927 DGITRTLWRLTVSRR
-942 HLLEWTTAASVSA
+942 HLLEWTTAASASA
-955 APRPDLRGFSRAMAP
+955 APRPGWRGFLGAMAP
-970 GILLGLSTTGLAG
+970 GTLLGLSAAGLAG
-983 LAAPGALPLI
+983 LAAPAALPLI

-1032 IARTTWHY
+1032 IARRTWHY

-1060 PHATLA
+1060 PHPTLA

-1073 MGIYLLST
+1073 MGLYLLSA
-1081 VTARDFG
+1081 VTACDLG
-1088 WIGLRQAASRIAATL
+1088 WIGLRQAASRIVATL

-1124 GRVLDPPYVS
+1124 GWVLDPPYIS

-1149 NACEDWAAH
+1149 NACDDWAAQ
-1158 SGATPRQRSQ
+1158 SAATPPPRSQ
-1168 GLTDLLDLVERDAE
+1168 GLTDLLDLLERDAE
-1182 RLMSPLSDSCSEA
+1182 RFNAPLGESCSA
-1195 IGSLRDG
+1195 ALGSLRDG
-1202 LKQAEVN
+1202 LKQADVN
-1209 WPFLQRLAAKAERAT
+1209 WPFLQRLAAKAEHAAA
-1224 PPPAAMPP
+1224 PPAAMPA

-1237 LSLLRDGLAE
+1237 LSLLREGLAE

-1256 ADHAALAAE
+1256 ADQAALAAE
-1265 LHRLGVQARG
+1265 LRRLGAQARG
-1275 LAVDMD
+1275 LAGDMD
-1281 FGFLLDPE
+1281 FSFLLDPE

-1362 PGLVLQEP
+1362 PGLVMQEP
-1370 EGGQLGHTCRLVV
+1370 EGGQLGHTCRLAV

-1439 TGLAAMLDP
+1439 TGLAAMLNP
-1448 GAARRNYDD
+1448 GAARRNYDA
-1457 LEAMGGLGLCGFYEA
+1457 LEAIGGLGLCGFYEA

-1503 IANALTGGLMRQ
+1503 IANALTGGRMRQ
-1515 RFHHEPMIHASELLL
+1515 RFHQEPMIHASELLL

-1558 DRGRRIAGPPGG
+1558 DRGRRIAGHPGG

-1611 PHGAILHI
+1611 PHGATLHI
-1619 RNLSDGSDQRFGPG
+1619 RNLSDGSEHRFGPG
-1633 APDTADAQDVQF
+1633 APQTAAAQDVQF

-1684 RKPRELDVT
+1684 RKARELDVT

-1727 LIAWRRQRSPEEP
+1727 LIAWRRRRSPEEP

-1761 SDRNSAF
+1761 SDRDSAF
-1768 GRDHDQAQPRAI
+1768 GRDQDQTRPRAI

-1806 APGRTA
+1806 SPGRTA
-1812 RILVW
+1812 RVLLW

-1825 ALMDLMDRHHDR
+1825 ALMDLIERHHDR
-1837 SAYDRARTLAW
+1837 NAYERARTLAW
-1848 TQAQVQLRHLGISP
+1848 TQAQVQLRHLAISP
-1862 TEAADFQRLAAPVLY
+1862 TEAADFQRLAAPILY

-1884 PSATLLRGSGRQ
+1884 PSSTLIRGAGRQ

-1916 DPADIGQVRAL
+1916 DPADIEQVRAL

-1934 LGRQLAVD
+1934 LGKQLAVD

-1967 SHSRPGDDTRP
+1967 SHSHPGDDTRP
-1978 ARGAVFALRSDLI
+1978 HRGAVFALRSDLI

-2011 GMIGEQL
+2011 GTIGEQL
-2018 DALLADPVTADTMI
+2018 DARLADPVTADTLT
-2032 ADTRQIGPA
+2032 ADTRPIGPA
-2041 PQPANALR
+2041 AQPATALR
-2049 LRANR
+2049 RRATKHESGA
-2054 LDRTAPQRDEAR
+2054 LHPDEAR
-2066 PPSDRPNLEFYNGT
+2066 PLSDHPELEFFNGT

-2090 VIRLGPPDTTPAPW
+2090 VIRLGPAHSTPAPW

-2146 PGEAIYIGDDDSG
+2146 PGEAIYIRDDDSG
-2159 VLFSPTARPLPLSA
+2159 VLFSPTAHPLPQVA
-2173 RAGPHIVRHGF
+2173 GAGPHIVRHGF
-2184 GYSRFEHQAN
+2184 GYSRFEHKAA
-2194 GIDCELVQ
+2194 GIDCALVQ
-2202 FVPRADPVRVSRLF
+2202 FVPRADPVRVSRLL
-2216 LRNTGTQPRRLSVVT
+2216 LRNTGTRPRRLSVVA
-2231 YSEPVMGQ
+2231 YGEPVMGP

-2258 LLVQN
+2258 LLVRN
-2263 PWNTTFPGRVMFAA
+2263 PWNTAFPGRVMFAA
-2277 LNAPSGPAEAWTGD
+2277 LDTPSGPAEAWTGD
-2291 RTEFL
+2291 RSEFL
-2296 GSGGSHADPA
+2296 GSGGSLADPA
-2306 ALRRGAVMSGRV
+2306 ALRLGAVMSGRV
-2318 GAGLDPCLAM
+2318 GAGRDPCLALM
-2328 MKTLT
+2328 TSLS
-2333 LAPGESIELVHL
+2333 LAPGDSIEIVHL
-2345 LGQCADA
+2345 LGQCAEA
-2352 AAVVPLLKRL
+2352 SAVVPLLTRL

-2367 QAELAAVQTY
+2367 QAELAAVQAY
-2377 WDDTLGDLRIET
+2377 WDDTLGDLQITT

-2430 QDNMA
+2430 QDNLA
-2435 FMLTRP
+2435 FLLTRP
-2441 DRNRAHLLRVAA
+2441 DRTRAHLLRVAA

-2487 VAAYVTSTGDRAILD
+2487 VAAYVTSTGDGAILD
-2502 EQVPFLE
+2502 EEVPFLE
-2509 GHRLGETEHD
+2509 GHRLSASEHD

-2527 GHGAALFDHCALGL
+2527 GHGASLFEHCARGL
-2541 DRALSLTGE
+2541 DRALDLTGR

-2575 SVWLGWLLLQTLG
+2575 SVWLGWLLLQTLV
-2588 AFVPLAEKRDPA
+2588 AVAPLAERRDPA
-2600 RARRWLEQ
+2600 RAQRWRER
-2608 AETLRLSMETHTW
+2608 AETLRHALETQAW

-2633 GTWLGAAGSPACCID
+2633 GTWLGAAGAPACCID

-2655 VLSGQADR
+2655 VLSGQADPE
-2663 DRARRAMESVDSL
+2663 RARRAMEAVDSL
-2676 LVDRENDLARLFT
+2676 LVDRENDLVRLFT
-2689 PPFGIGP
+2689 PPFGTEADAG
-2696 DSGSQDPGYIA
+2696 GQDPGYIA
-2707 GYPPGLRE
+2707 SYPPGLRE

-2731 ARLGDG
+2731 ARLGNG

-2750 NHARS
+2750 NHART
-2755 PEDVQRYRTEPY
+2755 PAGVQRYRTEPY

-2774 SVAPHIGRGGWSW
+2774 SVAPHVGRGGWSW

-2799 IEGILGVTRDGDRL
+2799 VEGILGVTRTGDRL
-2813 RIAPTMPPDW
+2813 RIAPTLPPDW
-2823 PGFSMTLR
+2823 PGCSMTLR
-2831 VAGTSCRIRIE
+2831 VAGTSCRIRIA

-2853 HPITAGPAVFLP
+2853 LPILAGPVVFVP
-2865 LDGGSHDLNLTLGP
+2865 LDGGAHELTLALGP
-2879 LVSTE
+2879 VARPEAVAERGS
-2884 TSAEIDSSVLPIPP
+2884 SALPVPP